1 MKGVFLWFFYA
12 RLHPARLSTFLRAG
26 SYSFLGG
33 GLIRSEF
40 VSYGDLSHLF
50 AVLMPANALALR
62 VSLETGLRIGDV
74 LTIPTAKLQ
83 RSQRFTIREQ
93 KTGKSRRVYIS
104 RGLRAELLA
113 QAGSVWV
120 FEGRND
126 PYKHRTRQAVYA
138 DLKRAAKAFRLP
150 QNVSVHSIRKLY
162 AKTLLDETGDLEL
175 VQRAL
180 NHDRIET
187 TLIYALCDRLDL
199 LPKVRPK
206 KPRKIKK

>member
-1 MKGVFLWFFYA
+1 MAPGFIPPGFLPFSGRGLILFW
-12 RLHPARLSTFLRAG
+12 
-26 SYSFLGG
+26 GG

-83 RSQRFTIREQ
+83 RSQRFTVREQ

-126 PYKHRTRQAVYA
+126 PHKHRTRQAVYA

-162 AKTLLDETGDLEL
+162 AKTLFDETGDLEL

-206 KPRKIKK
+206 KPRKKK